1 MEDKNKASSRS
12 EKLAKTSRLKK
23 KKEFRFAR
31 FKRVKTNWFV
41 FVLNPQGRGRLGI
54 SLSKK
59 ILKMAV
65 ARNRV
70 RRLIREVFRKNRG
83 LFEAVDVNVLGQEE
97 LAKQWKTLT
106 YLEVEEQML
115 LLKKDIDGFK

>member
-1 MEDKNKASSRS
+1 LEDKNKASSRS

-31 FKRVKTNWFV
+31 FKRVKTKWFV

>member
-1 MEDKNKASSRS
+1 
-12 EKLAKTSRLKK
+12 
-23 KKEFRFAR
+23 
-31 FKRVKTNWFV
+31 
-41 FVLNPQGRGRLGI
+41 
-54 SLSKK
+54 
-59 ILKMAV
+59 MAV

-97 LAKQWKTLT
+97 LTKRWKTLT